1 MHKRLSYSCLFVH
14 WTLLPRALAFAC
26 RSAAE
31 EEFSTVT
38 DPVRVRN
45 KAILLL
51 NPFFDVSRSV
61 IGLANVG
68 LISVAF
74 QNPCF

>member
-14 WTLLPRALAFAC
+14 WTLLPRAAAFAC
-26 RSAAE
+26 RSSAAQ

-38 DPVRVRN
+38 DPVRVRD

-51 NPFFDVSRSV
+51 DPFFDV
-61 IGLANVG
+61 
-68 LISVAF
+68 
-74 QNPCF
+74 